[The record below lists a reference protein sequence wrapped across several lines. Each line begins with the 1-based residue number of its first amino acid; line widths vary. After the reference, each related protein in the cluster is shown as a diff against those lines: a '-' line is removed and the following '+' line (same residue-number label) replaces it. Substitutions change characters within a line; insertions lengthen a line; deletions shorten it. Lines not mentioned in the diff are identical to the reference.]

1 MIVCKGLIGAG
12 LGCPVGGKKS
22 GYYHRLM
29 HRKVGGGTVRRN
41 GLLPHVLESGVMA

>member
-1 MIVCKGLIGAG
+1 MIVCKGLISAG
-12 LGCPVGGKKS
+12 RSYPVGGKKS

-29 HRKVGGGTVRRN
+29 HRKVRVGTVRRN